1 MKLSYN
7 HDHCAA
13 PSPLNM
19 TSSKV
24 EILLLLQGSISSLTY
39 RILFDSTTNICFV
52 DQLDIDYTDVDLLDA
67 PKDSVIDAGV
77 ICKRICLIFCM
88 AKVYYLTPVCSEFY

>member
-1 MKLSYN
+1 MKLPYN

-13 PSPLNM
+13 PSPLYM

-24 EILLLLQGSISSLTY
+24 KILLLLQGSISSLTY

-52 DQLDIDYTDVDLLDA
+52 D
-67 PKDSVIDAGV
+67 
-77 ICKRICLIFCM
+77 
-88 AKVYYLTPVCSEFY
+88 

>member
-1 MKLSYN
+1 MKLPYN

-13 PSPLNM
+13 LSPLYM

-24 EILLLLQGSISSLTY
+24 KILLLLQGSISSLTY

-52 DQLDIDYTDVDLLDA
+52 DRLDIDYNDVGLLDQMILLLMLA
-67 PKDSVIDAGV
+67 LFVN
-77 ICKRICLIFCM
+77 
-88 AKVYYLTPVCSEFY
+88 VYV